1 MKQPTN
7 APLLVQFSFCFN
19 NDKLE
24 SEISRYDAGEG
35 IIMDIRNEKKE
46 IRMKMANIRSRIS
59 EADRLEQSLVASRL
73 AEQEVLG
80 PLRKLRGGRLNVFSY
95 LSFRDEPVTNYLLNQ
110 CLQQGDRILA
120 PRVISKD
127 AMTLHEIH
135 GEGDLASGTWG
146 ILEPNE
152 STAIWPVSRY
162 SEIDLVIVPGL
173 AFDLNGGRIGF
184 GAGYYDRFVKQLT
197 DVCGNQGHT
206 VMASLAFKESIV
218 PVIPMEEHDFRL
230 DMLFTVSGT
239 LYMKESSETWL
250 WTGLQN
256 KKE

>member
-1 MKQPTN
+1 
-7 APLLVQFSFCFN
+7 
-19 NDKLE
+19 
-24 SEISRYDAGEG
+24 
-35 IIMDIRNEKKE
+35 MDISNEKQE
-46 IRMKMANIRSRIS
+46 IRMKMADIRSRIP
-59 EADRLEQSLVASRL
+59 EADRLEQSLAASRL

-80 PLRKLRGGRLNVFSY
+80 PLRELRGGRLNVFSY
-95 LSFRDEPVTNYLLNQ
+95 ISFRDEPVTNYLLNQ
-110 CLQQGDRILA
+110 CIQKGDRLLA
-120 PRVISKD
+120 PRVASKD
-127 AMTLHEIH
+127 FMALHEIH
-135 GEGDLASGTWG
+135 GEADLVSGYWG
-146 ILEPNE
+146 IREPSD
-152 STAIWPVSRY
+152 STSIWPVSRY
-162 SEIDLVIVPGL
+162 CEIDLVIVPGL

-197 DVCGNQGHT
+197 DACGNQRHT

-218 PVIPMEEHDFRL
+218 PVIPMEKHDFRL